1 MRWWFGGGVKAII
14 PCLILTLVTS
24 LASGIESSRT
34 WKNNAG
40 QTFEGTFLRF
50 VKEKVQIK
58 RTDGRTFTLDANQ
71 FSNEDQAYLEEV
83 RKRTDETGELWSKS
97 RAIYHLTRE
106 KWIDS
111 PKDRPIL
118 YYYKFTREKV
128 DIDKD
133 GKFDGLN
140 VTKKANGGVF
150 TATRI
155 NSWDVTDEGDLIFR
169 YMSLGKLREGIF
181 KYDFQEQKFVRTG
194 AYGPS
199 FFAIKSSDPN

>member
-1 MRWWFGGGVKAII
+1 MKAII
-14 PCLILTLVTS
+14 PCLILTLLAS

-40 QTFEGTFLRF
+40 QAFEGTFLRF

-58 RTDGRTFTLDANQ
+58 RTDGRTFTLDSNQ

-83 RKRTDETGELWSKS
+83 RKRTDGTGELWSKS

-128 DIDKD
+128 DINKD
-133 GKFDGLN
+133 GKLDGLK

-169 YMSLGKLREGIF
+169 YMSLGKLREGTI
-181 KYDFQEQKFVRTG
+181 KYDFQEQKFVKTSV
-194 AYGPS
+194 YGPS
-199 FFAIKSSDPN
+199 FFAIKSSNLN